1 MMKMMMKKKK
11 KKKKKKKNDG
21 IAMRAERVAGNDVSD
36 GRRWVRP
43 WCHTN
48 LGRRRASMRRRQW
61 WADADADADTAPI
74 APPVRRWY
82 SSPVRRRRVATWSAP
97 SIRSKWI
104 SAKKIKNNKKKKII
118 RKQKIL
124 HVIRKMC
131 NSDAGC
137 HVLDFLALTFLFR
150 TFDLIFR
157 DKPSVDFFLFSRRR
171 RVKGILKK
179 KRSKKRLRIAPVSVL
194 LPSFTGF
201 YLVLLEFS

>member
-1 MMKMMMKKKK
+1 M
-11 KKKKKKKNDG
+11 
-21 IAMRAERVAGNDVSD
+21 
-36 GRRWVRP
+36 
-43 WCHTN
+43 
-48 LGRRRASMRRRQW
+48 
-61 WADADADADTAPI
+61 
-74 APPVRRWY
+74 
-82 SSPVRRRRVATWSAP
+82 ATWSAP

-201 YLVLLEFS
+201 YWVLLGFTGFYWVLPSFTGFFSGCRAVRRRRTARTCLRTCRVATTRAVRSVRTNRIVSSSPWVRFSFNNKKKT